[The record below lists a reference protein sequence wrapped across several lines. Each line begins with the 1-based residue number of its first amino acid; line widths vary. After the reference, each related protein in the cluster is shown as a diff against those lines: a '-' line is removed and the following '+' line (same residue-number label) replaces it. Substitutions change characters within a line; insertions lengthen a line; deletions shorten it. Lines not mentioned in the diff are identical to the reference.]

1 MMPVIK
7 ISLLHLHS
15 RLIYFF
21 GVGIVLKFKRH
32 LPEEFPHAFQK
43 LMIFS
48 CLDWY
53 KYLCEDIFTHIQIN
67 VTIHNPTKFFLG
79 FFFSSVML
87 LMCYCWYLSNTPL
100 LIMLQR
106 HICSLYKLRRYHY
119 YSISKTSTS
128 LKTILLQFSENCCL
142 DMVMSYSTRTV
153 SSTLSTLLII

>member
-79 FFFSSVML
+79 FFFFFSHASDVL
-87 LMCYCWYLSNTPL
+87 LLVSFKHTFINHVAEAYMQ
-100 LIMLQR
+100 LI
-106 HICSLYKLRRYHY
+106 
-119 YSISKTSTS
+119 
-128 LKTILLQFSENCCL
+128 
-142 DMVMSYSTRTV
+142 
-153 SSTLSTLLII
+153 